1 MAFCANC
8 GAALA
13 DGAAFCAGCGKPVER
28 GNTAVNAGTTPVT
41 TSTPAAATGA
51 PAVPHGTAAASA
63 LTPNVAGALAYILGF
78 ITGIIFLVLEPY
90 KNDRFVRFHAM
101 QSIFYSV
108 ACIVFSIAWGI
119 FWGMAFAVSSS
130 LWALLVP
137 VRMLIHLALFL
148 YWLYL
153 MYQAYNNREYRIPF
167 IGDLAA
173 KQVG

>member
-13 DGAAFCAGCGKPVER
+13 DGAAFCAGCGKPVEKSNAA
-28 GNTAVNAGTTPVT
+28 NTGTTPAPT
-41 TSTPAAATGA
+41 LTPAA
-51 PAVPHGTAAASA
+51 PAASGSA
-63 LTPNVAGALAYILGF
+63 VAMSGLTPNVAGALAYILGF

-173 KQVG
+173 KQIG